1 MPIPFMTVTTGM
13 GIVNFKLSTKLFHD
27 EEGYAYSWMTQI
39 KKEVL
44 AIDIIDV
51 AIIGVSPLGGPGV

>member
-1 MPIPFMTVTTGM
+1 
-13 GIVNFKLSTKLFHD
+13 
-27 EEGYAYSWMTQI
+27 MTQI